1 MDQLLTSLPRFR
13 WQDAFDILL
22 NAYILFR
29 LYVLFRGTHVFRVL
43 LSVCVLWAVSR
54 SAQSLGLIITNW
66 AMQGV
71 ITAAFFIII
80 IVFRNEISS
89 VVQTRDLK
97 SFFWGIPRYQSNTPL
112 GMIIES
118 VRELAGKKIGALI
131 VLPLKQGLDSI
142 VQGGIPVN
150 ASLSREMLVSIF
162 WPNNPLH
169 DGAAIIQGNRITRAG
184 VILPLSQEKDL
195 ASSFGT
201 RHRAALGL
209 SQLTDALVIVVSE
222 ERGQASLVRGGDI
235 RVLENPC
242 DLESILQENTGPEP
256 KKKGFRQQTME
267 LVLAAV
273 ICLSSTTGLWFSFS
287 KGMETLATHEVPIEF
302 MNPNPG
308 REITAVS
315 SSTVRLLIS
324 GAKPLINSLKP
335 DQINVKLSLS
345 DAGIGPNTLPVSH
358 ENITLPPGI
367 RLRRIDPSD
376 VEVSL
381 DALME
386 KELPIQPHWV
396 GKLPKGYIMK
406 DARTIPPAVK
416 VIGSKLALQD
426 MATIF
431 TEKIPLEGLVE
442 SGTVGVHLLSD
453 PASFTTEKKDK
464 ILVQYF
470 ISRIQP

>member
-1 MDQLLTSLPRFR
+1 MEQLLTSLPGFR
-13 WQDAFDILL
+13 WQDALDILL

-97 SFFWGIPRYQSNTPL
+97 SFFWGIPKYQSNTPFD
-112 GMIIES
+112 MIIES

-131 VLPLKQGLDSI
+131 ILPMKQGVDSI
-142 VQGGIPVN
+142 STGGTRVN
-150 ASLSREMLVSIF
+150 AVLSREMLVSIF
-162 WPNNPLH
+162 WPDNPLH

-184 VILPLSQEKDL
+184 VVLPLSQEKNL
-195 ASSFGT
+195 SSFLGT

-222 ERGQASLVRGGDI
+222 ERGKVSLVRDGEI
-235 RVLENPC
+235 RVLNKVS
-242 DLESILQENTGPEP
+242 DLEHILRENAGTDT

-267 LVLAAV
+267 LALAAV
-273 ICLSSTTGLWFSFS
+273 ICLSATTGLWFSFS
-287 KGMETLATHEVPIEF
+287 KGMETLASHEVPIEF

-308 REITAVS
+308 MEITAVS
-315 SSTVRLLIS
+315 DSNVKLLIS
-324 GAKPLINSLKP
+324 GAKPLINSLRP

-345 DAGIGPNTLPVSH
+345 DARVGANTLPVSH
-358 ENITLPPGI
+358 GNITLPPG
-367 RLRRIDPSD
+367 LQLKRIDPPH
-376 VEVSL
+376 VEVTL

-386 KELPIQPHWV
+386 KELPIQPQWV
-396 GKLPKGYIMK
+396 GKLPEGFIMK
-406 DARTIPPAVK
+406 DARAIPPTVK
-416 VIGSKLALQD
+416 VIGSELTLQD
-426 MATIF
+426 MATVF
-431 TEKIPLEGLVE
+431 TEKISLDGLVE
-442 SGTVGVHLLSD
+442 SGTFAVHLMSN
-453 PASFTTEKKDK
+453 PSSFKTEIKDK

-470 ISRIQP
+470 ISKKQP